1 MANVVSKLVDEI
13 KWGAMLGVMQGDLD
27 KTRSMLNLVI
37 NQVDDVM
44 QRRIKGLADMG
55 ITEPRWCW
63 YLQSL
68 FSTLQHVRW
77 HICGYAWC

>member
-1 MANVVSKLVDEI
+1 MANVVTKLDGDVR
-13 KWGAMLGVMQGDLD
+13 WGAMLGIMQGDLD

-37 NQVDDVM
+37 NQVNDVM
-44 QRRIKGLADMG
+44 QRLVKELADMG
-55 ITEPRWCW
+55 IAEPAGDG